1 MHTPACLAVA
11 AVLFLPSSLSAQMTW
26 QPTPRPV
33 VTAENERW
41 YQEGEPITFAGHFY
55 YPAGAHVFFSGYEMV
70 RTGDYRGIPLYS
82 KTTIEPYSM
91 IFVPLA
97 GGLMQPYER
106 RREGDLAGTAGST
119 APSFPIDRTPT
130 PESPMGAAPPYIET
144 WTPTDVAPP
153 QPLPEPTAGNI
164 VPRPVSPGPPVPVPR
179 RSTATDSI
187 FIQFRAQR
195 WFASGSGIEFDPA
208 RFTRVGEYG
217 GLPVFV
223 REGEDLKS
231 IYVPVT
237 RTTPGVLAR
246 YSRE

>member
-11 AVLFLPSSLSAQMTW
+11 AVLLMPSSLSAQMTW

-41 YQEGEPITFAGHFY
+41 FQAGEPITYAGHFY
-55 YPAGAHVFFSGYEMV
+55 YPAGAQVFFNGYEMV
-70 RTGDYRGIPLYS
+70 RTGDYRGIPLYA
-82 KTTIEPYSM
+82 KTTIEPYS
-91 IFVPLA
+91 IVFVPLA

-130 PESPMGAAPPYIET
+130 PEAAMGAAPPSVET
-144 WTPTDVAPP
+144 WAPTDVTPP
-153 QPLPEPTAGNI
+153 LPLPEPTTGHV
-164 VPRPVSPGPPVPVPR
+164 VPRPVSPGAAAPVPR
-179 RSTATDSI
+179 RPTATDSI
-187 FIQFRAQR
+187 FIQFRNQR

-208 RFTRVGEYG
+208 HFSRVGEYG

-223 REGEDLKS
+223 REGENLKS

-237 RTTPGVLAR
+237 RATPGVLAR